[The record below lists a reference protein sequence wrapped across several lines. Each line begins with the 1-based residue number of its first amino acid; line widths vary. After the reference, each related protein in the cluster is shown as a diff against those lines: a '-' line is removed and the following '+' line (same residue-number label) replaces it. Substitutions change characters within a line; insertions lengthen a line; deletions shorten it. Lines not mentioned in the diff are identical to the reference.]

1 MQLQIPICAFDAKT
15 GILCPICESKLQTGQ
30 IREADVHVSKALLQV
45 TGNLHGTASLVRSFR
60 VEGDYVLELD
70 NSGLVALRNNPD
82 VLAEL
87 EKRLSGRVYLARA
100 SSSTREFMEDLLN
113 PVKVIAIDTVWLPDG
128 TKLAK
133 AIVTGRIGR
142 QIRSLELIKRLA
154 KEARGIDLVVESDE
168 GNRFPETSP
177 ARNPR
182 MSYGNASSLSSFYR
196 ANGFQ
201 TQGFV
206 ASSDSVVKSTSSG
219 QGTTGA
225 AQQIMRS
232 MESDFQ

>member
-30 IREADVHVSKALLQV
+30 IREADVQVSKALLQV

-70 NSGLVALRNNPD
+70 NSGLVALRNNPG

-113 PVKVIAIDTVWLPDG
+113 PVRVIALDTVWLPDG

-142 QIRSLELIKRLA
+142 QIKSLELIKRLA
-154 KEARGIDLVVESDE
+154 KETRGIDLVVESDE
-168 GNRFPETSP
+168 RNRFPETVP

-182 MSYGNASSLSSFYR
+182 MSYGNASALSSSYR
-196 ANGFQ
+196 ANGSR
-201 TQGFV
+201 TQVFA
-206 ASSDSVVKSTSSG
+206 ASSDRGAKSASSG
-219 QGTTGA
+219 RGTSGVG
-225 AQQIMRS
+225 QQIMHS
-232 MESDFQ
+232 MESDLQ